1 MERFADEYHRNLPYG
16 HQRLVE
22 IARVLASGAKL
33 LLLDEPAAGLNS
45 TEKRNLGDLLTRM
58 CDVFGSTVLLVEHD
72 MRLLMSVS
80 RTVSAVNFG
89 KLIVTGPTADVRSDA
104 EVIKAYLGTGGEV

>member
-1 MERFADEYHRNLPYG
+1 M
-16 HQRLVE
+16 
-22 IARVLASGAKL
+22 
-33 LLLDEPAAGLNS
+33 LLDEPAAGLNS
-45 TEKRNLGDLLTRM
+45 SEKKNLGHLLTRM

-89 KLIVTGPTADVRSDA
+89 KLIVTGSTANVQSDPD
-104 EVIKAYLGTGGEV
+104 VIKAYLGAGSSK